1 MRKGVLPD
9 AFSVSCYAREMSVP
23 FDPVLDRFKH
33 ALDETYGDRLS
44 RVVLFG
50 SRARGDARP
59 DSDYDI
65 AVFIEGLTSIGVEA
79 GRIAAIGTDILLDT
93 GAVIN
98 ALPFAA
104 GADDA
109 RTGFMGEV
117 RRDGRD
123 L

>member
-1 MRKGVLPD
+1 MICVGKDCAPGEV
-9 AFSVSCYAREMSVP
+9 
-23 FDPVLDRFKH
+23 
-33 ALDETYGDRLS
+33 
-44 RVVLFG
+44 
-50 SRARGDARP
+50 SRARRDDVRA
-59 DSDYDI
+59 Y
-65 AVFIEGLTSIGVEA
+65 
-79 GRIAAIGTDILLDT
+79 AADT

-117 RRDGRD
+117 RRDGLD

>member
-1 MRKGVLPD
+1 MATEP
-9 AFSVSCYAREMSVP
+9 
-23 FDPVLDRFKH
+23 DPVLDRFR
-33 ALDETYGDRLS
+33 ASLDAIYGERLS

-50 SRARGDARP
+50 SRARGDARA

-65 AVFIEGLTSIGVEA
+65 AIFIEGLGSVGAEA
-79 GRIAAIGTDILLDT
+79 GRIAAIGADILLDT

-104 GADDA
+104 EAANERSALMSEMD
-109 RTGFMGEV
+109 
-117 RRDGRD
+117 RDGRD

>member
-1 MRKGVLPD
+1 MER
-9 AFSVSCYAREMSVP
+9 P
-23 FDPVLDRFKH
+23 FDPVLDRFRS
-33 ALDETYGDRLS
+33 ALDEAYGDRLS

-65 AVFIEGLTSIGVEA
+65 AVFIEGLTSIGAEA

-104 GADDA
+104 GTDDA

-117 RRDGRD
+117 RRDGYD